1 MRVLVT
7 GAGGGI
13 GQATCRR
20 LARDANVAGGRLSVL
35 ASDYHRG
42 AGLDAIAAE
51 LREMGAEVITAVG
64 DLTDPEEP
72 RRQVNMAVDRLGGLD
87 AVVSN
92 AGLTLP
98 GKLVELPLADWD
110 LMFDVNT
117 RPTLILAQAAYPALK
132 ASRGSIVATASM
144 SGMQP
149 HSGMGG
155 YGPSKAALIMLIGV
169 LAQEL
174 AADGIRV
181 NSVSPGMVETPMTA
195 AMYADPEIKR
205 RREAVVPFG
214 RVAQPEDIANAI
226 VFLIG
231 PDAAYCTGQNI
242 LVDGGFTGSI
252 MNHIPGRPR
261 SAP

>member
-20 LARDANVAGGRLSVL
+20 LAREANAAGGRLSVL
-35 ASDYHRG
+35 ASDFHRG
-42 AGLDAIAAE
+42 EGLNAIAEE
-51 LREMGAEVITAVG
+51 LRGMGAEVVTVTG
-64 DLTDPEEP
+64 DLSDVEEP
-72 RRQVNMAVDRLGGLD
+72 RRQVEMAVAKLGGLD

-98 GKLVELPLADWD
+98 GKLVELPVADWD

-117 RPTLILAQAAYPALK
+117 RPTLLLAQAAYPALK
-132 ASRGSIVATASM
+132 ESRGSLVAIASM

-149 HSGMGG
+149 HAGMGG
-155 YGPSKAALIMLIGV
+155 YGPSKAALIMLVGV
-169 LAQEL
+169 LAQEM

-195 AMYADPEIKR
+195 AMYADPEIR
-205 RREAVVPFG
+205 RQREAAVPFG

-226 VFLIG
+226 AFLIG

-242 LVDGGFTGSI
+242 LVDGGFTASI

>member
-13 GQATCRR
+13 GQATCRK
-20 LARDANVAGGRLSVL
+20 LARDANAAGRPVAVA
-35 ASDYHRG
+35 ASDFHRA
-42 AGLDAIAAE
+42 AGLDEIAEE
-51 LREMGAEVITAVG
+51 LRAMGAEVVTMTG
-64 DLTDPEEP
+64 DLAELDEP
-72 RRQVNMAVDRLGGLD
+72 RRQVDTALHALGGLD
-87 AVVSN
+87 AIVSN

-98 GKLVELPLADWD
+98 GRLVELAIADWD

-117 RPTLILAQAAYPALK
+117 RPTLLLAQAAYPALK
-132 ASRGSIVATASM
+132 ESRGSIVATASM

-155 YGPSKAALIMLIGV
+155 YGPSKAALIMLVGV

-181 NSVSPGMVETPMTA
+181 NAVSPGMVETPMTA

-205 RREAVVPFG
+205 GREAVVPFG

-226 VFLIG
+226 AFLIG
-231 PDAAYCTGQNI
+231 PDAGYCTGQNI
-242 LVDGGFTGSI
+242 LVDGGFTASI